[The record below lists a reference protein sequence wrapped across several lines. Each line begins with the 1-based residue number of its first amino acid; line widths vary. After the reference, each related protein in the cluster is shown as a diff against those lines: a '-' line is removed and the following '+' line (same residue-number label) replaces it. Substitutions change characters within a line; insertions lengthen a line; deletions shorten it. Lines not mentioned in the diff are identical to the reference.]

1 MILYD
6 SQLLID
12 FYIKNGLEFDTK
24 RNYFGTNIKS
34 YVLKDNEN
42 IIAAISF
49 SEYKKVNYI
58 EAIAVDKKYRKNG
71 YAKLLLDKVIDEVKK
86 PLYIISKNDNY
97 FLNYGFKY
105 DNTDLI
111 DKECKTCNKY
121 NISCFPK
128 VMVCNKFKFGGNNGK
143 YSNKKSLN

>member
-6 SQLLID
+6 SQLLTD

-49 SEYKKVNYI
+49 SEYKNVNYI
-58 EAIAVDKKYRKNG
+58 EAIAVDKKYRIDTEEKTFNVGTGNG
-71 YAKLLLDKVIDEVKK
+71 YTVNQLLSLV
-86 PLYIISKNDNY
+86 SKQ
-97 FLNYGFKY
+97 
-105 DNTDLI
+105 
-111 DKECKTCNKY
+111 
-121 NISCFPK
+121 S
-128 VMVCNKFKFGGNNGK
+128 
-143 YSNKKSLN
+143 